1 MSQTVTPNDLCKVLG
16 IGDELERVLGEW
28 SERLAVG
35 GDRDRVMSLSEWA
48 KLATLSPRTARD
60 VIARGDGPKVVQ
72 LSNKRIGIR
81 VCDHREWL
89 AARTRNSTAV

>member
-1 MSQTVTPNDLCKVLG
+1 MSQTVTPNDLCKALG
-16 IGDELERVLGEW
+16 IGDELERVMRNW
-28 SERLAVG
+28 HERHAAG
-35 GDRDRVMSLSEWA
+35 GDLDRVISLAEWA
-48 KLATLSPRTARD
+48 KLACISPRTARD

-89 AARTRNSTAV
+89 AARTRNSTAG